1 MLGEIKS
8 FASVLRVVNM
18 STRGCRDCPVPD
30 CGAKYLVRLANHLA
44 NVHMLD
50 IDQRRKYLQEA
61 KHHPIVKRVAYKSAA
76 TNEINDSLLQQQDR
90 VCVVSKVRQHVLKH
104 AQVSSWQEPYT
115 NSEEPGEKRASQSED
130 LPPAKKP
137 RVVGS
142 TASLATKPCPEF
154 NFRHKFSLLVVGPTQ
169 SGKTYFVQQI
179 LKHNRIVYEEQ
190 KSIRIFWYYNQWQ
203 ECYGELKTSFG
214 KSIRFERGV
223 PELSEDLCEIN
234 ARYNNIIILDDLMAE
249 ATDSP
254 VVSRLFTQGRHRN
267 ASVILLLQNMFPKG
281 KYNTDISRNAQYL
294 ALFRSPSD
302 RKQIGIIG
310 ERMFDKNRVH
320 FMNAYY
326 KETEKP
332 FGYLLVDNKPGT
344 PPDKQILADLFG
356 ECYAYHFGVNS
367 TEPTRVET
375 KPVGKHSIATKITS
389 SRKKPVQTVTWSDV
403 PNDVWQKYTLG
414 ASAVRKI
421 PEGYAIIEMY
431 TTSRNERHKPV
442 RGGVLINDEN
452 YWPVKLKH
460 RCTGHIKWVNLHSDD
475 PTVQSI
481 VKETTA
487 MENAARPNR

>member
-1 MLGEIKS
+1 MQRR
-8 FASVLRVVNM
+8 FRR
-18 STRGCRDCPVPD
+18 TCPVCGRPD
-30 CGAKYLVRLANHLA
+30 LKNISTHLSQVHGLSSEERKPYLK
-44 NVHMLD
+44 
-50 IDQRRKYLQEA
+50 Q
-61 KHHPIVKRVAYKSAA
+61 
-76 TNEINDSLLQQQDR
+76 
-90 VCVVSKVRQHVLKH
+90 
-104 AQVSSWQEPYT
+104 AQVSSWQPRVERSPHMTMSYI
-115 NSEEPGEKRASQSED
+115 NVEKPGQKRVKQSEHS
-130 LPPAKKP
+130 PPAKRP
-137 RVVGS
+137 R
-142 TASLATKPCPEF
+142 TATRTTSLAAKSCPDSTSAINSHF
-154 NFRHKFSLLVVGPTQ
+154 WLWALHKA
-169 SGKTYFVQQI
+169 GKHI
-179 LKHNRIVYEEQ
+179 LSNKFWKTIVSCMKSKRVLAFFGTTINGKNVYEKLK
-190 KSIRIFWYYNQWQ
+190 KS
-203 ECYGELKTSFG
+203 LG

-294 ALFRSPSD
+294 ALFQSPSD
-302 RKQIGIIG
+302 RKQIGIIAD
-310 ERMFDKNRVH
+310 RMFDKNRVH

-332 FGYLLVDNKPGT
+332 YGYLLVDNKPGT
-344 PPDKQILADLFG
+344 PPDNQILADLFG

-375 KPVGKHSIATKITS
+375 KPVGKHSTATKITS

-414 ASAVRKI
+414 APAVRKI
-421 PEGYAIIEMY
+421 PEGYVIIEMY
-431 TTSRNERHKPV
+431 TTSRNKIHQPV

-460 RCTGHIKWVNLHSDD
+460 RGSGHIK
-475 PTVQSI
+475 
-481 VKETTA
+481 
-487 MENAARPNR
+487 